1 MHLNKVPLITHV
13 TELSVL
19 PNKLYLPHDHG
30 DSTRSIC
37 PAGPISIGAG
47 RSRSNFPAAGE
58 ELEQM
63 SPLQPGQEIAYI
75 HLFLPVTLH
84 DGYSHIKR

>member
-47 RSRSNFPAAGE
+47 LSRSKFPAAGE
-58 ELEQM
+58 EHGANVTPPTRSKDSIYTSL
-63 SPLQPGQEIAYI
+63 STSYI
-75 HLFLPVTLH
+75 T
-84 DGYSHIKR
+84 